1 MKRLI
6 IISCMLVL
14 SLPAIAHEYLSLDD
28 VLVAFGLD
36 IENTEVR
43 SEALAPGIYNLRG
56 VGGNIVA
63 SIGDQGVLL
72 VDSQFPEMIPRVK
85 RVISELGGDGI
96 DFTINTHWHF
106 DHSDGNPVL
115 GRDGT
120 WMVAQE
126 NSRRMM
132 TGEHPIDLVAL
143 AYMQP
148 AYPKEALPV
157 ITYRKQMQFHFNGE
171 TIDLLHFGP
180 AHTTGDTAVIFRK
193 SNVVHMGD
201 VLNQSYP
208 FIDAGNGGGIEGMI
222 LFCEKVLARIDENT
236 KIVPGHGRVKT
247 YKDMAA
253 YIAMLDTVATR
264 ISNMIDQGM
273 SLEQVIAAA
282 PTAEFDDQYGDPGTF
297 INRAYVSLAR

>member
-1 MKRLI
+1 
-6 IISCMLVL
+6 MLVL